1 MQYCKV
7 EVKLG
12 GDMLNTVIKSGV
24 SVPEITLLRVIH
36 NGTDS
41 VNVLEIEETKK
52 VSSTNELERLRR
64 EYDSA
69 RTEKGE
75 RLIDVVFPGVG
86 IKLAERL
93 SDINDPFVDG
103 ADEADEDA
111 KPEPEVVSK
120 KAK

>member
-36 NGTDS
+36 NGADS

-52 VSSTNELERLRR
+52 VSSATELERLRR

-86 IKLAERL
+86 IKLAEKL
-93 SDINDPFVDG
+93 SDINDPFVGG

-111 KPEPEVVSK
+111 EPEPEVVSK

>member
-12 GDMLNTVIKSGV
+12 GDILNTVIKSGV

-52 VSSTNELERLRR
+52 VSSANELERLRR

-69 RTEKGE
+69 RTDKGE

-86 IKLAERL
+86 IKLAEKL
-93 SDINDPFVDG
+93 SDINDPYVGGPAADDD
-103 ADEADEDA
+103 ADEA
-111 KPEPEVVSK
+111 EVETPKKSK
-120 KAK
+120 